1 MVDSASSQPRTD
13 PAYERQLPDGTV
25 YRVVPPEAG
34 VPVIRK
40 WLEHDWPMTAQ
51 QALALRDELGW
62 TPSPRKETL
71 VTTNLGSGR
80 PKDASITII
89 KNKLDSLRI
98 WLASFA
104 PIELDVYTTPLTR
117 ETCDEYVRLLSHI
130 YGKGKAV
137 RTKVRNGIVDAV
149 TWTLPNRSSLNI
161 GVLGS
166 VLDVNIDSPAANYA
180 AAAEAELLE
189 WEAAEEDGGE

>member
-1 MVDSASSQPRTD
+1 MTDSTGNQHTD
-13 PAYERQLPDGTV
+13 PTYERRLPDGTV
-25 YRVVPPEAG
+25 YRVVPPQVG

-89 KNKLDSLRI
+89 KNRVNSFRI
-98 WLASFA
+98 SLASYA
-104 PIELDVYTTPLTR
+104 PIDVDPETTPLTTR
-117 ETCDEYVRLLSHI
+117 AFDEYLEMFAPHYGTGHTEADTESTAVAWQFPNNASLRL
-130 YGKGKAV
+130 GM
-137 RTKVRNGIVDAV
+137 T
-149 TWTLPNRSSLNI
+149 
-161 GVLGS
+161 GS
-166 VLDVNIDSPAANYA
+166 VLTCTINSPAANYA

-189 WEAAEEDGGE
+189 WEATEEDEDE

>member
-1 MVDSASSQPRTD
+1 MTDSTGNQHTD
-13 PAYERQLPDGTV
+13 PTYERRLPDGTV
-25 YRVVPPEAG
+25 YRVVPPQVG

-89 KNKLDSLRI
+89 KNKLDSFHMF
-98 WLASFA
+98 LASFA
-104 PIELDVYTTPLTR
+104 PSTFDHSTAPLAR
-117 ETCDEYVRLLSHI
+117 ETYDEYVRLLSHI
-130 YGKGKAV
+130 YGKGKV
-137 RTKVRNGIVDAV
+137 ERTKVRNGIVDAV

-189 WEAAEEDGGE
+189 WEATEEDEDE

>member
-1 MVDSASSQPRTD
+1 MTDGTRSQHTD
-13 PAYERQLPDGTV
+13 PTYERELPDGTV
-25 YRVVPPEAG
+25 YRVVPPEVG

-71 VTTNLGSGR
+71 VTTNLGSGM

-89 KNKLDSLRI
+89 KNRVNSFRI
-98 WLASFA
+98 SLASYA
-104 PIELDVYTTPLTR
+104 PIELDVYTTPLTHAA
-117 ETCDEYVRLLSHI
+117 YVAYTSRLSGL
-130 YGKGKAV
+130 YGEGEVSRSKTRSGY
-137 RTKVRNGIVDAV
+137 VDST
-149 TWTLPNRSSLNI
+149 TWTLPNHASVQVGTI
-161 GVLGS
+161 GS
-166 VLDVNIDSPAANYA
+166 VLSCDIDSPDANYA

-189 WEAAEEDGGE
+189 WEAAEEDGDE

>member
-1 MVDSASSQPRTD
+1 MAGSTSSEPPTN
-13 PAYERQLPDGTV
+13 PTYERELPDGTI
-25 YRVVPPEAG
+25 YRVVPPEVG
-34 VPVIRK
+34 VPVIRR

-89 KNKLDSLRI
+89 RNKLDSI
-98 WLASFA
+98 HVWLSSFA
-104 PIELDVYTTPLTR
+104 PIDFDSITTALTQSMYEQYVHVFTDMYGNGVQKLNKDVQST
-117 ETCDEYVRLLSHI
+117 
-130 YGKGKAV
+130 
-137 RTKVRNGIVDAV
+137 
-149 TWTLPNRSSLNI
+149 TWTLHSGASIRI
-161 GVLGS
+161 DTIGS
-166 VLDVNIDSPAANYA
+166 VISFGVNSPMANYA

-189 WEAAEEDGGE
+189 WEAADDGE

>member
-1 MVDSASSQPRTD
+1 MTDGTSSQHTD
-13 PAYERQLPDGTV
+13 PTYERELPDGTV
-25 YRVVPPEAG
+25 YRVVPPEVG

-89 KNKLDSLRI
+89 KNRVNSFRI
-98 WLASFA
+98 SLASYA
-104 PIELDVYTTPLTR
+104 PIDVDPETTPLTTR
-117 ETCDEYVRLLSHI
+117 AFGEYLKLFTSH
-130 YGKGKAV
+130 YGTGNTEADAES
-137 RTKVRNGIVDAV
+137 TAV
-149 TWTLPNRSSLNI
+149 TWRFPNHASLRVGMI
-161 GVLGS
+161 GS
-166 VLDVNIDSPAANYA
+166 VLTCKIYSPAANYA

-189 WEAAEEDGGE
+189 WEAAEEDGDE

>member
-1 MVDSASSQPRTD
+1 MTDSTGNQHTD
-13 PAYERQLPDGTV
+13 PTYERRLPDGTV
-25 YRVVPPEAG
+25 YRVVPAQVG

-104 PIELDVYTTPLTR
+104 PIALDVYTTPLTHAAYADYISR
-117 ETCDEYVRLLSHI
+117 LSGLFGEGEVSRNKTRSGYVDS
-130 YGKGKAV
+130 
-137 RTKVRNGIVDAV
+137 T
-149 TWTLPNRSSLNI
+149 TWTLPNHASVRI
-161 GVLGS
+161 GTIGS
-166 VLDVNIDSPAANYA
+166 VLSCNIDSPAANYA

-189 WEAAEEDGGE
+189 WEAAEEDE